1 MCAKAK
7 EDKEAKAAKKAEKA
21 AKSKSKPKK
30 KPSSSGGDGY
40 NFFLQYGEYI
50 LIAAGVLLFGGLV
63 AMGGGLE
70 KFTLTADQINSSS
83 SRAEET
89 IKNSKVTPKEYD
101 PSVVVYPYEAYSE
114 LIKTAVKVNAY
125 DTPVRWEQ
133 SLFPDRNKRPDVKP
147 LPIEN
152 LRAQSC
158 IGAIMYKEISASNNQ
173 AAGGMGGGMGAMGGG
188 MGAMGGGMGGGMM
201 GSGGMNGGG
210 RTEGK
215 QWITITGSIPIR
227 KQASIYS
234 DLFSDAQYLDD
245 VRDQPRYVYYELQR
259 GVVGANGS
267 VDWKKVDVIK
277 AMKKENQQWAGV
289 GSDQVGYNYMA
300 PIVANF
306 PPMAMNCP
314 PMISKPFGE
323 EIANLPNIPLNSTEQ
338 IAIQADELKEW
349 NQLQEEMNQIDES
362 ALLDRDPFAD
372 ARSGAGG
379 AGMGSGMMGGMSP
392 MGGGMASSMGSGM
405 GSGMG
410 TGMDGGM
417 GSNAWLT
424 NENAINRARMRVKAA
439 VSVDYYL
446 FRYFDFD
453 VEPGVTYQY
462 RVKLILANPNY
473 GVKEEFVENTSTVEQ
488 PYIESDFSVAS
499 NPVALGADARVF
511 AQNVKAATRPGAEPV
526 ITLSSVY
533 FDAESAT
540 ESISKDLTLKRGQVA
555 NFYGQSHN
563 PVNVQGGMS
572 MDDMSAMYGGGGS
585 SSKKGGK
592 KNVKKSVN
600 HISDVTVVDALGG
613 DSISKSELLSPGKV
627 MILEPN
633 GLLQVRELKEDA
645 RELGRYDGSQN
656 MMGMGAGGMMM

>member
-30 KPSSSGGDGY
+30 KPSSSGSDGY
-40 NFFLQYGEYI
+40 NFFLQYGEYL
-50 LIAAGVLLFGGLV
+50 LIAVGVLLFGGLV

-147 LPIEN
+147 LPLEN

-158 IGAIMYKEISASNNQ
+158 IGAIMYQEISASNANQ
-173 AAGGMGGGMGAMGGG
+173 A
-188 MGAMGGGMGGGMM
+188 GGGMGGMGGMAGGGM
-201 GSGGMNGGG
+201 GMTGGGMGGMAGGMGMNGGG
-210 RTEGK
+210 KTEGK

-227 KQASIYS
+227 KQTAIYS

-259 GVVGANGS
+259 GVVGPGGS

-323 EIANLPNIPLNSTEQ
+323 EIANLPNIPLNSSEQ

-362 ALLDRDPFAD
+362 SLLDRDPFAD
-372 ARSGAGG
+372 ARGGAGG
-379 AGMGSGMMGGMSP
+379 VGMGSGMMGGMSST
-392 MGGGMASSMGSGM
+392 GAGMMAGMGSGM
-405 GSGMG
+405 GGGMG

-453 VEPGVTYQY
+453 VQPGVTYQY

-473 GVKEEFVENTSTVEQ
+473 GVKEEFVENTATVEQ
-488 PYIESDFSVAS
+488 RYVESEFSEAS

-511 AQNVKAATRPGAEPV
+511 AQKVEAATRPGAEPR
-526 ITLSSVY
+526 ITLSSIF
-533 FDAESAT
+533 FDAESAS
-540 ESISKDLTLKRGQVA
+540 ESIVQDRQLKRGQVA
-555 NFYGQSHN
+555 NFYGEAHN

-572 MDDMSAMYGGGGS
+572 MDDMSAMFGGS

-592 KNVKKSVN
+592 KNTKKTVN

-613 DSISKSELLSPGKV
+613 DKISNSELLSPGKV
-627 MILEPN
+627 MILESN
-633 GLLQVRELKEDA
+633 GLLQVREIKEDA

-656 MMGMGAGGMMM
+656 MMGMGMGGGGMMM